1 MAKDNPKLRKNGGE
15 GTKIGKFLR
24 SIDKE
29 DILNATSV
37 VTNFAT
43 GNILGGLNS
52 IKALV
57 SEDSNITPE
66 NKLLALKEL
75 DLDISEAEQ
84 VTKRWE
90 SDMVSDS
97 WLSKNV
103 RPLVLIFLIFNTML
117 LIFIDAGFI
126 NFKVEDNWVGLLEVL
141 LLTVIAAYFGGRT
154 WEKTRKK

>member
-1 MAKDNPKLRKNGGE
+1 M
-15 GTKIGKFLR
+15 
-24 SIDKE
+24 KE
-29 DILNATSV
+29 
-37 VTNFAT
+37 
-43 GNILGGLNS
+43 ILGRLFGKGS
-52 IKALV
+52 GVVEQIGGVVDKFVRTKDEKAQFEKEMAEIFIKA
-57 SEDSNITPE
+57 
-66 NKLLALKEL
+66 
-75 DLDISEAEQ
+75 EADMQ
-84 VTKRWE
+84 KNVTERWR
-90 SDMVSDS
+90 SDMTSDS

>member
-1 MAKDNPKLRKNGGE
+1 M
-15 GTKIGKFLR
+15 
-24 SIDKE
+24 KE
-29 DILNATSV
+29 
-37 VTNFAT
+37 
-43 GNILGGLNS
+43 ILGRLFGKGS
-52 IKALV
+52 GVVEQIGGVVDKFVRTKDEKAQFEKEMAEIFIKA
-57 SEDSNITPE
+57 
-66 NKLLALKEL
+66 
-75 DLDISEAEQ
+75 EADMQ
-84 VTKRWE
+84 KNVTERWK
-90 SDMVSDS
+90 SDMTSDS